1 MNTPPARPTRTH
13 ARFLGEGRPRALGP
27 CPRRCSHR
35 RWDVCAGRGGR
46 SRRPLGLSCRSMC
59 RASAA
64 PGPPAS
70 CHCRSPEGMCPV
82 VKDPDCFTPMIC
94 HCKVACTNNTLS
106 LMFGCK
112 VGRGSCLSNACCLPG
127 GANSSFCC
135 LFTRLP
141 VESVR
146 EARTCSALPGSL
158 LGLGAA

>member
-1 MNTPPARPTRTH
+1 
-13 ARFLGEGRPRALGP
+13 
-27 CPRRCSHR
+27 
-35 RWDVCAGRGGR
+35 
-46 SRRPLGLSCRSMC
+46 MC

-141 VESVR
+141 VGSVR
-146 EARTCSALPGSL
+146 EARTCSALPGSR
-158 LGLGAA
+158 LGLGAERAHRFYGVRYWVGSSVVTAPRALIYRAFKNRLLLGKGAP